1 MAETLVSLNDFISA
15 AFFLQFHLPSP
26 PYREIFAYLSK
37 SLPLIS
43 GTISK
48 EQVVYDPP
56 WKEDASP
63 AFAFF
68 DMHVIEFLISCLSS
82 KPKDENIVKML
93 TARLKGPLFDPHDA
107 SVMNYFIRHLLNWY
121 LVRICTKFS

>member
-1 MAETLVSLNDFISA
+1 MAEAFVSLNDFISA
-15 AFFLQFHLPSP
+15 AFFLQFELPSP
-26 PYREIFAYLSK
+26 PYQEIFGHLSK

-48 EQVVYDPP
+48 EEIIYDPP

-68 DMHVIEFLISCLSS
+68 DLHIVEYLISSLSG
-82 KPKDENIVKML
+82 KPKDEKIVKML
-93 TARLKGPLFDPHDA
+93 ISRLKGPLFDPHDA
-107 SVMNYFIRHLLNWY
+107 SVMDFFIGHLLNWY
-121 LVRICTKFS
+121 MVSLCAKA